1 MSALD
6 QVLLQGV
13 DMPSDTNPF
22 EDFNVPLFPCG
33 SARSRYEL
41 LKFIVFFPVFIIRV
55 VTATLVLLVLVFI
68 AVIATC
74 CVPLDSEDGCVGHK
88 DPLPPWW
95 IKMISAMA
103 MPCVRILL
111 FLFGFFVEVDDRSGG
126 ETRCKEGKTSA
137 LISTDAEEGQP
148 TAPKLVV
155 AAPHLTNIDILML
168 CYALPPFMSGV
179 GDVNILKA
187 PFVRSVAIA
196 LQGIFVD
203 LKSKESNQA
212 CIKKIRERASPSW
225 KGPHLLVFPEG
236 RITNGKTLIQF
247 KQGAFEPLQPVQP
260 VVLRY
265 PHKYFDPTGQSFAN
279 RSRLWVFRAF
289 TQVYNSCIVTVLPSE
304 RPLPNETPEQFADRV
319 RHKMAEA
326 LGVRTTE
333 HSYADANFFREA
345 MVHNVIPDFEVET
358 MKKHFH
364 VDKDEILSW
373 LKLMQKYD
381 TDHNG
386 VVNESEFEN
395 LMQNLGHHTQNG
407 VRELF
412 RFLDT
417 DRSGQLE
424 YREVVQLFALL
435 SRGAQVDQ
443 RALLAW
449 HILYSKRNE
458 KTSVPGLEDAGNI
471 DYNTFL
477 KKVQADPQILEHVFC
492 PLQGPMRIQCRLRW
506 SWRDADSFSPD
517 MGAEELATDLDK
529 QSTQD
534 AKGPAI
540 RVVCIK
546 GKAEQFPQDFANTAQ
561 ASAYVREWA
570 LAQR

>member
-1 MSALD
+1 
-6 QVLLQGV
+6 
-13 DMPSDTNPF
+13 
-22 EDFNVPLFPCG
+22 
-33 SARSRYEL
+33 
-41 LKFIVFFPVFIIRV
+41 
-55 VTATLVLLVLVFI
+55 
-68 AVIATC
+68 
-74 CVPLDSEDGCVGHK
+74 
-88 DPLPPWW
+88 
-95 IKMISAMA
+95 
-103 MPCVRILL
+103 
-111 FLFGFFVEVDDRSGG
+111 
-126 ETRCKEGKTSA
+126 
-137 LISTDAEEGQP
+137 
-148 TAPKLVV
+148 
-155 AAPHLTNIDILML
+155 
-168 CYALPPFMSGV
+168 
-179 GDVNILKA
+179 
-187 PFVRSVAIA
+187 
-196 LQGIFVD
+196 
-203 LKSKESNQA
+203 
-212 CIKKIRERASPSW
+212 
-225 KGPHLLVFPEG
+225 
-236 RITNGKTLIQF
+236 
-247 KQGAFEPLQPVQP
+247 

-333 HSYADANFFREA
+333 HSYADANLFREA

-529 QSTQD
+529 QSRQD

-546 GKAEQFPQDFANTAQ
+546 AKAEQFPQDFANTAQ

>member
-1 MSALD
+1 
-6 QVLLQGV
+6 
-13 DMPSDTNPF
+13 
-22 EDFNVPLFPCG
+22 
-33 SARSRYEL
+33 
-41 LKFIVFFPVFIIRV
+41 
-55 VTATLVLLVLVFI
+55 
-68 AVIATC
+68 
-74 CVPLDSEDGCVGHK
+74 
-88 DPLPPWW
+88 
-95 IKMISAMA
+95 

-155 AAPHLTNIDILML
+155 AAPHLTNINILML

-203 LKSKESNQA
+203 LKSKESKQA

-333 HSYADANFFREA
+333 HSYADANLFREA

-529 QSTQD
+529 QSRQD

-546 GKAEQFPQDFANTAQ
+546 AKAEQFPQDFANTAQ